1 MYCTLKTDDRN
12 ENMSWAGV
20 NVVGGVWGV
29 WGVGTRH
36 QHQLTVRRLSPAP
49 ARAWPV
55 VCTGLSLLLHTPGG
69 QVDIKI

>member
-1 MYCTLKTDDRN
+1 MKTDDRN
-12 ENMSWAGV
+12 ENMSRAGV

-29 WGVGTRH
+29 WGVETRH